1 MIFDLQQ
8 KLDNYFKS
16 VIYGYLNELFVLM
29 YLFSGGKV
37 SFFSFDLSHLEFF
50 MYEKGLKGSFAFN

>member
-16 VIYGYLNELFVLM
+16 VIYGNLNELFVLM

-37 SFFSFDLSHLEFF
+37 IFFLLIYHI
-50 MYEKGLKGSFAFN
+50 

>member
-8 KLDNYFKS
+8 KLDIYFKS

-29 YLFSGGKV
+29 YLFSGERCL
-37 SFFSFDLSHLEFF
+37 FSFDLSHLEFF

>member
-16 VIYGYLNELFVLM
+16 VIYGNLNELFVLM

-37 SFFSFDLSHLEFF
+37 IFFLLISHLEFF

>member
-29 YLFSGGKV
+29 YLFSEGKV
-37 SFFSFDLSHLEFF
+37 IFFLLIYHI
-50 MYEKGLKGSFAFN
+50 